1 MYLGQLHKKNIAYK
15 FLVQKNIRLSYK
27 EEELKE
33 IKKQVTINKS
43 VDTKQT
49 VVTDNKKEEI
59 VNNLNQLL
67 DNEKV
72 FKIPDLTIHKLAK
85 EISTNRTY
93 LSQTI
98 NDEFGKSFIEF
109 INEYRVKEAII
120 LFSDTK
126 INKELSIAGIANE
139 VGFNSVS
146 SFIIAFKKHT
156 GVTPSTFRQ
165 EAIGMKINKK
175 QL

>member
-1 MYLGQLHKKNIAYK
+1 M
-15 FLVQKNIRLSYK
+15 
-27 EEELKE
+27 
-33 IKKQVTINKS
+33 
-43 VDTKQT
+43 
-49 VVTDNKKEEI
+49 
-59 VNNLNQLL
+59 NNLNQLL

-72 FKIPDLTIHKLAK
+72 FKIPDLTINKLAK

-109 INEYRVKEAII
+109 INEYRIRESII

-146 SFIIAFKKHT
+146 SFIIAF
-156 GVTPSTFRQ
+156 
-165 EAIGMKINKK
+165 
-175 QL
+175 